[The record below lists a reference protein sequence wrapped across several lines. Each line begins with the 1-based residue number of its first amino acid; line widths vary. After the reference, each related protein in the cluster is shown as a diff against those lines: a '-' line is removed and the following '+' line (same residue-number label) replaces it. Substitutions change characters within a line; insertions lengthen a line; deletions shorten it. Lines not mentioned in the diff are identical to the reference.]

1 MPIKKHDYISIKH
14 LTYVHEGQRILENI
28 SLTIGA
34 GEYVGIIG
42 PNGGGKT
49 TLLKLMLGLLKPTS
63 GKVDVHIARHA
74 IGYVPQRAANI
85 DPSFPATVREV
96 VESGAVKPGRIFMQ
110 KADREA
116 VKDALAVTGMTKF
129 ASRRIADLSGG
140 ERQRVLIARALAARP
155 KILVLDEP
163 TNAVDVANQEAF
175 YDFIRDLHRKHKIT
189 IVIVSHDLDAL
200 SHEVERVIC
209 LNRHLVCHGKP
220 EEVMKDLH
228 IEHYGH

>member
-1 MPIKKHDYISIKH
+1 MPIKKHDYIGVKKV
-14 LTYVHEGQRILENI
+14 TYAYEGQRVLENI
-28 SLTIGA
+28 SLTISA

-49 TLLKLMLGLLKPTS
+49 TLLKLMLGLLQPTS
-63 GKVDVHIARHA
+63 GKIDVHIARHA
-74 IGYVPQRAANI
+74 IGYVPQRAASI
-85 DPSFPATVREV
+85 DPSFPATVREI
-96 VESGAVKPGRIFMQ
+96 VESGTVKPGRWTMQ
-110 KADREA
+110 KNDREA
-116 VKDALAVTGMTKF
+116 VKDALALTGTTKL
-129 ASRRIADLSGG
+129 ADRRIADLSGG

-155 KILVLDEP
+155 KILMLDEP
-163 TNAVDVANQEAF
+163 TNAVDMSNQEAF
-175 YDFIRDLHRKHKIT
+175 YTFIRDLHRKHNIT
-189 IVIVSHDLDAL
+189 VVIVSHDLDAL